1 MKSWVVFQPLTND
14 LCFEILGVIEKKDD
28 GGSLGVGC
36 HDHLKILDDALRV
49 AVLFSAYVNESM
61 GVRIVSSQNIEPL
74 PSRVCLEDRRRFGVS
89 PT

>member
-1 MKSWVVFQPLTND
+1 MKSWVVFQPLADD
-14 LCFEILGVIEKKDD
+14 LCLEILGVIEKKDD
-28 GGSLGVGC
+28 GGGLAVGC

-49 AVLFSAYVNESM
+49 AVFFSRYVNESM

-74 PSRVCLEDRRRFGVS
+74 PSRVCPEDRRRFGIS